1 MTITLSNRNTLY
13 NSFGESLYC
22 RAEQMADFSF
32 FVPGG
37 EREYGSV
44 SATFSI
50 LLPPA
55 GHGDHFET
63 ITQCENGLK
72 IVVIRV
78 RKVTI

>member
-1 MTITLSNRNTLY
+1 
-13 NSFGESLYC
+13 
-22 RAEQMADFSF
+22 MADFSF